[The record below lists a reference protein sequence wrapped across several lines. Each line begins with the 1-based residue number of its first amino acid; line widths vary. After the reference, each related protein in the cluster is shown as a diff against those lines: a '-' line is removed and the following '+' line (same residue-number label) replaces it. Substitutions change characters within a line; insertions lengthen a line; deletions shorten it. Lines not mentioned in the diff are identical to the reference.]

1 MAQEYRDY
9 SLDQEYLLP
18 QRPRDWLPEGHLAL
32 FLEDTVSQ
40 LDLGAITSR
49 YRRGRGPRAYHPR
62 MLLTLL
68 LYGYCRGVCSSR
80 KIAAG
85 CESDVAFRVLSGGQF
100 PDFRTVSDFRKNHLE
115 AFQGI
120 FIEALRLCRE
130 AGMVR
135 LGHLSLDG
143 SKYQANASRH
153 KAMSYGRMEAAA
165 DQLEAEVRELLDRA
179 AAVDEAEDAE
189 YGAAVRGDEL
199 PEELRRRE
207 ERLTRIKDAKARL
220 EERARSR
227 ARDEAQRKGAT
238 EEVAAAASVQAKPQ
252 PREQSNFTDPDSRM
266 MKSPQGWVQ
275 GYNAQIM
282 VEESSGVIVAQ
293 EVSSH
298 GVDTRRLGPMLEILE
313 QNLTR
318 LGVPETERCPR
329 LFTADAGYCSEGNL
343 RLLADRGIDA
353 YVATGRERHHR
364 AGIGGGV
371 PAGTPLRCAMRDKLR
386 TPWGRGVYARRKTIT
401 EPVFGCIKQARGFRQ
416 FLLRGAA
423 GVSGEFT
430 LVALTHNLLKLWR
443 AGMAATG

>member
-220 EERARSR
+220 EERARYR
-227 ARDEAQRKGAT
+227 AMEEAQSKGCASDFRGKWKRRISEGARVDVV
-238 EEVAAAASVQAKPQ
+238 EEV
-252 PREQSNFTDPDSRM
+252 EL
-266 MKSPQGWVQ
+266 
-275 GYNAQIM
+275 M
-282 VEESSGVIVAQ
+282 VKDG
-293 EVSSH
+293 
-298 GVDTRRLGPMLEILE
+298 L
-313 QNLTR
+313 
-318 LGVPETERCPR
+318 
-329 LFTADAGYCSEGNL
+329 
-343 RLLADRGIDA
+343 
-353 YVATGRERHHR
+353 
-364 AGIGGGV
+364 
-371 PAGTPLRCAMRDKLR
+371 
-386 TPWGRGVYARRKTIT
+386 
-401 EPVFGCIKQARGFRQ
+401 
-416 FLLRGAA
+416 
-423 GVSGEFT
+423 
-430 LVALTHNLLKLWR
+430 
-443 AGMAATG
+443 